1 MKTQMTRLLHLIS
14 GRALTGELYIYI
26 YIYIYIYM
34 LSIEDIVERLVDTI
48 DCLNFHS
55 FTTKSQ
61 AQ

>member
-14 GRALTGELYIYI
+14 GRALTGELYI